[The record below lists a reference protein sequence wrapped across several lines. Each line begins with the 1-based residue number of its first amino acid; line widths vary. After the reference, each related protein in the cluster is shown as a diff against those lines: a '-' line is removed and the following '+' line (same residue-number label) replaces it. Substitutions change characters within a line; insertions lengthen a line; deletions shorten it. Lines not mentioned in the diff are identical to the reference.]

1 MGQNADEN
9 NRVLPGDGDYV
20 RRAGILVGLPDVL
33 RDASFHT
40 KQDAGK
46 QRGLWVEL
54 RFYS

>member
-46 QRGLWVEL
+46 QRGLWVEP